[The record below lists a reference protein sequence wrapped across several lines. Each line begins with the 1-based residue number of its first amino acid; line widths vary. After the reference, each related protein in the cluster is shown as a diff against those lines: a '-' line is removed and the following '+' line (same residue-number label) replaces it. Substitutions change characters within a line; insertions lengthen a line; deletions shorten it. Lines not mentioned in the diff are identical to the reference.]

1 MESQSTFLQRNQCK
15 SQSRLFDQFYCN
27 LRFHK
32 GSDVQTV
39 WRLSVAM
46 QFQSTLPR
54 RERPGCRIFLK
65 SYLDISIHAP
75 TKGATLFVAVKVWY
89 PMKISIHAP
98 TKGAT
103 QATQNAI
110 GYVQFQ
116 STLPRRERQN
126 SGVPRSIDNVFQ
138 STLPRRERQ
147 NPSHTAQHHQHISI
161 HAPTKGAT

>member
-54 RERPGCRIFLK
+54 RERLNNCLIV
-65 SYLDISIHAP
+65 SYCIR
-75 TKGATLFVAVKVWY
+75 
-89 PMKISIHAP
+89 
-98 TKGAT
+98 
-103 QATQNAI
+103 
-110 GYVQFQ
+110 FQ

-161 HAPTKGAT
+161 HAPTKGATQATQNAIGYVQFQSTLPRRERRSGFETK